1 MSVVLI
7 IAAVAAGLFL
17 LTLVMYFFNLDM
29 KAAAML
35 QPLFTRHYDRMKR
48 DRRL

>member
-7 IAAVAAGLFL
+7 IAAVAVGLFL

-29 KAAAML
+29 KAAAKL